1 MKIPALLSLLA
12 SSALC
17 LAPQSAASDTDAP
30 RGIRVDRITV
40 NTRDAHPDDDTPYGV
55 RIDQIARSQSAEI
68 RPGLAQSAVARYL
81 GSAHRKLSRNVW
93 LYHNFFADSEEANAR
108 GCSKLL
114 LTFADGKL
122 VELKIVNVA
131 AVKLI
136 AADLRQQDEIRRL
149 AGK

>member
-1 MKIPALLSLLA
+1 MKISAFLPLLA
-12 SSALC
+12 GCTLC
-17 LAPQSAASDTDAP
+17 LAPLSTAADPAVP
-30 RGIRVDRITV
+30 HGVRIDQIAV
-40 NTRDAHPDDDTPYGV
+40 SPHDAHRDDDPPYGV

-93 LYHNFFADSEEANAR
+93 LYHNFFADSDEANAR

-122 VELKIVNVA
+122 VELKIVNAA

-136 AADLRQQDEIRRL
+136 AADLRQQDQIRRL